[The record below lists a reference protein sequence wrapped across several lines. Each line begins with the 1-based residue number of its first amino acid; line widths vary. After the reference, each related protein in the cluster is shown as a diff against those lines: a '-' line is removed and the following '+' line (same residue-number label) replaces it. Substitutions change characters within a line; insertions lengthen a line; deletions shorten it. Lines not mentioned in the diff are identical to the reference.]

1 MESLI
6 YVNYKRSLLVSD
18 VEKQL
23 SDIIETRIK
32 ALPNYLEHKLNPELI
47 LLACNLVE
55 NGVKDKNVSKINK
68 KSLVIKILQT
78 VFTLNPAE
86 IKQLDNVI
94 EFLHSNKKIKLVGV
108 VKKIRIVGKDWLKR
122 KLL

>member
-1 MESLI
+1 MDSLI

-55 NGVKDKNVSKINK
+55 NGSKNISKLNK
-68 KSLVIKILQT
+68 KGLVIKILQGI
-78 VFTLNPAE
+78 FTLNPVE

-94 EFLHSNKKIKLVGV
+94 EFLHSNGKIKLVGV

>member
-1 MESLI
+1 MDSLI

-47 LLACNLVE
+47 LLCCNLVE
-55 NGVKDKNVSKINK
+55 NGSKNISKLNK
-68 KSLVIKILQT
+68 KALVIKILQAI
-78 VFTLNPAE
+78 FTLNPAE

-94 EFLHSNKKIKLVGV
+94 EFLHSNGKIKLVGV
-108 VKKIRIVGKDWLKR
+108 VKKIKIVGKDWLKR